1 MPTEA
6 RKSTLKNFNTLGS
19 VNEQNSYLCGLIAV
33 LPIRRRRPRKNEV
46 EANLRSATFVYK
58 VRFRID
64 DSLKEVD
71 VCKQAFMSIHGI
83 KRKKLAILQNS
94 LKMTGMA
101 PKDRRGENKKHPR
114 KLDNEIRGAVHE
126 HIKSFKGRKSHYSVN
141 DSKRLYLP
149 DDLNIKKDV

>member
-1 MPTEA
+1 VPTEA

-33 LPIRRRRPRKNEV
+33 LPIRRRRPRKNEE

-71 VCKQAFMSIHGI
+71 VCKQAFMSIYGI

-101 PKDRRGENKKHPR
+101 PKDRRGE
-114 KLDNEIRGAVHE
+114 
-126 HIKSFKGRKSHYSVN
+126 
-141 DSKRLYLP
+141 
-149 DDLNIKKDV
+149 